1 MAKRGRL
8 PGTRINQQF
17 RNGAGL
23 SRDFPRNAAIVA
35 RGLDIRLF
43 RGAGVVRG
51 ELTDVQLTFD
61 QTTYTATLTS
71 PAVPDKNRSRLRQA
85 DGRAVTPTRWN
96 FVESTPGSNV
106 FDQIAID
113 PTIFSFSG
121 AYRLDYVSTDPDI
134 LDPVPVDEIREIMSM
149 GDSAGQTKYME
160 GVDYRFV
167 TTAADPEPGV
177 DNNNPTA
184 SVLTPIVVAG
194 TNSGTGTVAHNSNT
208 YDHKYNRNYIVRVLG
223 TSTTPAAADPSGT
236 VGTRL
241 ANLLIEAV
249 PTSSGFDSLPPRLST
264 TGNAISVALVEATP
278 ASLTAVA
285 AELGITLN
293 FAFGASNFV
302 VGDRYTFS
310 GNGPGVLE
318 ISDAMRNTN
327 QFAEVSAVVVGAAT
341 GEGTI
346 AINPQSAFTGLEN
359 QSYNIACT
367 AATGTGTSR
376 TATFRVVGKSAI
388 KQLSGT
394 LSVSNGSA
402 ALTGVGTQFL
412 AEIQAGDI
420 LFIGADPL
428 PTVVQSVT
436 NNLNAVLTT
445 AWASTSQTTARAL
458 RVRSTTAQ
466 VTVAVTA
473 PSRVELISGSGIY
486 ADFSFGP
493 NTSDNFDV
501 GDRYSYTAKT
511 KRVQYNGK
519 ENREY
524 KFSVTSTAA
533 LHAATVV
540 YSSDT
545 VTGGFGAHAFAE
557 GNPLSLPN
565 NVLIHARNLSFS
577 NRFDANAPV
586 DTFALPLTFDGL
598 IDWTLTKAKTVTI
611 STADLRRDVTGLRT
625 GTVGAYFVELA
636 EVPTSVNYVRG
647 PSPTLTTIPF
657 NVVAGT
663 AIVWFA
669 SNPSV
674 NLTVNYR
681 YKGAEPEAGANYFMT
696 GYMKRPDSDYN
707 NGKLFTTKAEAYDW
721 LAPMT
726 PQNDA
731 FIAAQ
736 IAWEQDESSLPGLV
750 VFLVKDSDGD
760 GRYTS
765 ADYAAAISVSEKFT
779 GIIDAVVVNQY
790 DARSTFV
797 NSIINR
803 NDPTEARYAIGYNGF
818 PTGTPIGN
826 EFVPGS
832 RIHAARNDF
841 QVYVDTPA
849 RGTIVG
855 IGNAFAKK
863 TILVDSLGDGNIDSI
878 PTQVSLEGSFLA
890 VALAARVA
898 SFPEPW
904 QIVLNQPVVGFDEI
918 EFLDEDQMI
927 ALQDAGLICIKVS
940 SEGSGVGSYIGTSTT
955 DETEP
960 STEQLSGT
968 VQRQYV
974 FSRLK
979 QKLDKAII
987 GYVGDS
993 PEDVANKLTA
1003 DGVMELGS
1011 MVSEGKIGRYI
1022 DPDTGRA
1029 RPISAGRDFIG
1040 LRDPDDPV
1048 RTYFRASYYNKYGV
1062 LFSDGTVAV
1071 DGPITQ

>member
-17 RNGAGL
+17 RNGASL
-23 SRDFPRNAAIVA
+23 SRDFPRHAAIVA
-35 RGLDIRLF
+35 KGLDIRLF

-51 ELTDVQLTFD
+51 ELTDVALTFD
-61 QTTYTATLTS
+61 QTTYLATLTS

-85 DGRAVTPTRWN
+85 DGRTVTATRWN
-96 FVESTPGSNV
+96 FVESVPGSNV
-106 FDQIAID
+106 FDQISID
-113 PTIFSFSG
+113 PTLFSFSG
-121 AYRLDYVSTDPDI
+121 AYRLDYVSTDADI
-134 LDPVPVDEIREIMSM
+134 NDPVPVDGIREIMSM

-160 GVDYRFV
+160 GIDYRFI

-184 SVLTPIVVAG
+184 SILTPIVAVA
-194 TNSGTGTVAHNSNT
+194 TNTGTGTVAHNSNT
-208 YDHKYNRNYIVRVLG
+208 YDHKYNRSYVVRVLG
-223 TSTTPAAADPSGT
+223 TTTSPAAADPAGT
-236 VGTRL
+236 VGSRT
-241 ANLLIEAV
+241 ANLLIEAL
-249 PTSSGFDSLPPRLST
+249 PTSSGFESLPPLLST
-264 TGNAISVALVEATP
+264 TGNAVAVALVEATP
-278 ASLTAVA
+278 SSLTGVV
-285 AELGITLN
+285 AELGITLD

-302 VGDRYTFS
+302 VGDKYTFA

-318 ISDAMRNTN
+318 ISDAMRNEN
-327 QFAEVSAVVVGAAT
+327 QFAEVSAISIEAAT
-341 GEGTI
+341 GEGTV
-346 AINPQSAFTGLEN
+346 AINPQSVYTGLEN
-359 QSYNIACT
+359 QKYSLRCIA
-367 AATGTGTSR
+367 AAGTGTGR

-388 KQLSGT
+388 KQIAGT
-394 LSVSNGSA
+394 VSVSNGSA
-402 ALTGVGTQFL
+402 ALTGTGTQFVADL
-412 AEIQAGDI
+412 QAGDI
-420 LFIGADPL
+420 LFVGADPV
-428 PTVVQSVT
+428 PVTVQSVT
-436 NNLNAVLTT
+436 NNLAAVLTT
-445 AWASTSQTTARAL
+445 AWASTSSTNARAL
-458 RVRSTTAQ
+458 RIRSVTAQ

-486 ADFSFGP
+486 ADFAFGLS
-493 NTSDNFDV
+493 TSDNFDV
-501 GDRYSYTAKT
+501 GDRYNYTAFT

-524 KFSVTSTAA
+524 KFSVTSTSA

-545 VTGGFGAHAFAE
+545 VTGGFGSHVFAE

-565 NVLIHARNLSFS
+565 NVLIHARNLSFG
-577 NRFDANAPV
+577 NRLDAVAPV

-598 IDWTLTKAKTVTI
+598 IDWTLTKAKSVTI
-611 STADLRRDVTGLRT
+611 STADLRRDVTGTRT

-647 PSPTLTTIPF
+647 PSPSLTTIPF
-657 NVVAGT
+657 NVVPDT

-669 SNPSV
+669 TNPSV
-674 NLTVNYR
+674 NLTVSYR
-681 YKGAEPEAGANYFMT
+681 YKGAEPEAGANYFLT

-707 NGKLFTTKAEAYDW
+707 NGKFFSTKAEAYDW

-736 IAWEQDESSLPGLV
+736 IAWEQDELSLPGLV

-765 ADYAAAISVSEKFT
+765 ADYNAAIAVSEKYPN
-779 GIIDAVVVNQY
+779 IIDAVVVNQY
-790 DARSTFV
+790 DVRSTFV
-797 NSIINR
+797 NSVINR
-803 NDPTEARYAIGYNGF
+803 NDPTVARYAIGYNGF
-818 PTGTPIGN
+818 PTNTPIGN

-832 RIHAARNDF
+832 RIHAARNEF

-863 TILVDSLGDGNIDSI
+863 TILVDSLGDGNIDAI
-878 PTQVSLEGSFLA
+878 PTQIALEGSFLA

-960 STEQLSGT
+960 STEHLSGT

-979 QKLDKAII
+979 NKLDRSII

-993 PEDVANKLTA
+993 PEAVADKLTA

-1022 DPDTGRA
+1022 DESTGRA
-1029 RPISAGRDFIG
+1029 RAIAANVDFIG

-1048 RTYFRASYYNKYGV
+1048 RTYFRASFYNKYGV
-1062 LFSDGTVAV
+1062 LFSDGTVSV
-1071 DGPITQ
+1071 DGPITG